1 MRTLNKTDI
10 MKKILLLALLVM
22 SMAVTA
28 QEKRYVIQGEMSSP
42 VLCYSNEAVT
52 EVRLE
57 QMVDGQ
63 MVEVASSP
71 VVGNKF
77 MFEGIVPQEL
87 ALYNITGFDN
97 GTIQVFVEEGVINV
111 GPFDAAYPVGARIGG
126 TPSND
131 MYQAYIDLNGECIK
145 EAKVRMKEAQE
156 SMPAE
161 VKGNLEAEAKYTSPV
176 FYVNNMHFK
185 VAIMD
190 FIYKNIDSP
199 VALYI
204 IKYSMMPAF
213 ATDVIQDFI
222 DAVPA
227 ELHSLSMYK
236 ELVNDVLSANL
247 KVGSQAPDITGRT
260 PDGKPVSL
268 SDFRGKYVFLDFWA
282 SWCAPCRREIPY
294 LKEALAYSGES
305 ENLVVLSYSID
316 DEYEDWIGC
325 IADNE
330 LTHRNWVHISSLKGW
345 NSEGIKLFGVKGV
358 PFTALIGPDGNV
370 VAFELRG
377 EEMVKRLRKIV
388 DDVNE

>member
-42 VLCYSNEAVT
+42 VLCYSNESVT

-71 VVGNKF
+71 VVDNKF

>member
-42 VLCYSNEAVT
+42 VLCYSNEPVT

-71 VVGNKF
+71 VVDNKF

-388 DDVNE
+388 DGVNE

>member
-1 MRTLNKTDI
+1 MRKFLV
-10 MKKILLLALLVM
+10 LALLAISTVI
-22 SMAVTA
+22 TA
-28 QEKRYVIQGEMSSP
+28 QEKRFVIKGEMSSP
-42 VLCYSNEAVT
+42 VLCYSNESVT
-52 EVRLE
+52 EVKLE

-63 MVEVASSP
+63 MVVTATVP
-71 VVGNKF
+71 VVDNKF
-77 MFEGIVPQEL
+77 VFEGVVPAEL
-87 ALYNITGFDN
+87 ALFNITGFDN
-97 GTIQVFVEEGVINV
+97 GTIQLFIEEGVINV

-126 TPSND
+126 TQSND
-131 MYQAYIDLNGECIK
+131 MYQAYIDLNGKCIK
-145 EAKVRMKEAQE
+145 EAKERMKEAQANI
-156 SMPAE
+156 PAE
-161 VKGNLEAEAKYTSPV
+161 IKGNLEAEAKYTSPV

-199 VALYI
+199 VVLYI

-213 ATDVIQDFI
+213 STDVIQDFI
-222 DAVPA
+222 DAVPT

-260 PDGKPVSL
+260 PDGKTISL

-305 ENLVVLSYSID
+305 ENIVVLSYSID
-316 DEYEDWIGC
+316 DEYEDWAGC

-330 LTHRNWVHISSLKGW
+330 LTHRNWVHISALKGW

-358 PFTALIGPDGNV
+358 PFTALIAPDGNV

-377 EEMVKRLRKIV
+377 EEMVKRLKKIV
-388 DDVNE
+388 DGVNE